1 MSEIDHNDFLSK
13 LEFLSGDRDLFPWL
27 MSLGFTQGT
36 VNRLKKGQ
44 APGGELLRALARTE
58 RVSLRWLEEGRG
70 SPYSVSRVV
79 DDAEGQALLAAH
91 LEEEDWDV
99 LMATDDDERFAV
111 ILHQPGQYG
120 YKEKMIDYRI
130 VEVIAGG
137 LTLATVNW
145 LMQRSRGNWL
155 LRLTEDEMTR
165 LSTGHM
171 GNMELFGWEDAR
183 KQSDGIE
190 PRKESSEGLMRK
202 MKSTLH
208 EVGGADNT
216 RYMATQDPDT
226 GKLFNVREVSA
237 DEYDWNKAKIYLEQM
252 SPDQRAALF
261 TIMRSMLRLDDS
273 NTHH

>member
-1 MSEIDHNDFLSK
+1 
-13 LEFLSGDRDLFPWL
+13 

-79 DDAEGQALLAAH
+79 DDAEAQELLAAH
-91 LEEEDWDV
+91 LDDEDWDV
-99 LMATDDDERFAV
+99 LMATADDEHFAV

-145 LMQRSRGNWL
+145 LMKRSRANWL
-155 LRLTEDEMTR
+155 LRLNEDEMSR
-165 LSTGHM
+165 LSTGYM

-208 EVGGADNT
+208 EVGGAENT
-216 RYMATQDPDT
+216 RYMAMHDPVTDELT
-226 GKLFNVREVSA
+226 DVREVTA

-252 SPDQRAALF
+252 TPSQRDALF
-261 TIMRSMLRLDDS
+261 TIMRSMLGLDED
-273 NTHH
+273 THH

>member
-1 MSEIDHNDFLSK
+1 
-13 LEFLSGDRDLFPWL
+13 